1 MDANTNGGGRLPDVR
16 AFGQR
21 ILKRIVTHRSKDLAA
36 QLAFWALL
44 ATFPFTIFLL
54 TLIGYVPLHGVEQ
67 QLLGMVYKVMPE
79 QAAALLDKT
88 VHEVLHRQRGWLVLV
103 SLVGWMWSASGALG
117 SAVNAL
123 NLAFGVTETRPW
135 LKRRV
140 MFVALTAAAAGAII
154 VATSGLV
161 FGPGLLKAIMKFFG
175 FGGGKKALAVWAWIR
190 WPIVVGDVLVLL
202 ACVYHFLP
210 NLRGRRF
217 RVISPGAIAAVLVW
231 IAGSLAFKGYVAHF
245 GSYAKTYG
253 TLGGAVVLI
262 LWLYLSAFVVV
273 LGGEVNAA
281 WEEGRQAEVVTPPV
295 ETSIKKEQL
304 VER

>member
-1 MDANTNGGGRLPDVR
+1 VR

-21 ILKRIVTHRSKDLAA
+21 VLRRIISHRSKDLAA

-54 TLIGYVPLHGVEQ
+54 TLIGYVPLHGLEK
-67 QLLGMVYKVMPE
+67 QLLSMVYNVMPE
-79 QAAALLDKT
+79 QAATLLDKT
-88 VHEVLHRQRGWLVLV
+88 VHEVLHRQRGWLTIV
-103 SLVGWMWSASGALG
+103 SLLGWMWSASGALG
-117 SAVNAL
+117 STVNAL
-123 NLAFGVTETRPW
+123 NLAHGVAETRPW

-140 MFVALTAAAAGAII
+140 MFVGLTAAAAGAII

-161 FGPGLLKAIMKFFG
+161 FGPGLLKAIMKLFG
-175 FGGGKKALAVWAWIR
+175 FGGGRKALAVWTWIR

-210 NLRGRRF
+210 NLDLGRKRF
-217 RVISPGAIAAVLVW
+217 RVITPGAIAAVVVW
-231 IAGSLAFKGYVAHF
+231 IAASLAFKGYVAHF

-281 WEEGRQAEVVTPPV
+281 WEEGRQAETISPPV
-295 ETSIKKEQL
+295 ETAIAVSSTAASGGRSL
-304 VER
+304 PPNL